1 MYYRVVYLC
10 RFSLCV
16 CVCVCTFSFHLMW
29 TNDYIM
35 HLPPHNCQSLWLCG
49 LIRKADFKF
58 WKSFLYV
65 TLRYVYMLFRFV
77 CNSLSLLSSLNLVCC
92 SKSHQQVQFFCVFER
107 VRRRGAER
115 KKTAMSHLL
124 RFMLLHLTPG
134 VLSDN
139 EGSNGNNKPHVHS
152 TTMTNRIATS
162 FTPFIP
168 FTFFL
173 NVVN

>member
-1 MYYRVVYLC
+1 MIAQNGFVAKNRLMYYRVVYLC

-92 SKSHQQVQFFCVFER
+92 SKSHQQVQFFCRFER
-107 VRRRGAER
+107 VRRRGAE
-115 KKTAMSHLL
+115 KKKRQCLIYFDLCCCVWRPAY
-124 RFMLLHLTPG
+124 
-134 VLSDN
+134 
-139 EGSNGNNKPHVHS
+139 
-152 TTMTNRIATS
+152 
-162 FTPFIP
+162 
-168 FTFFL
+168 
-173 NVVN
+173 